1 MPDQE
6 LHPQESPSQEVSSQE
21 SHPQERPTSPS
32 PTPAFHSQDFT
43 KPDGRSLTLYGL
55 APITVTSEIPS
66 PSPEPVDARPV
77 MRWHPLRGEWVM
89 YAAHRMGRTFL
100 PPPEYNP
107 LSPTSDPEHPTEL
120 PRGQYDIAV
129 FDNRFPS
136 LTLNA
141 PEPQAGPAG
150 LRAGVGKCE
159 VVVFSQ
165 SAQGRLSDLSDA
177 QMGLLISV
185 WADRTTRLAATGRI
199 QYVLAFENRGVEV
212 GVTLHHPH
220 GQIYAYD
227 HIPPVQATMLEQ
239 ARAYRREH
247 GRPWLADFVAQERAD
262 ASRLLRDDG
271 LALSVVPP
279 FARYTYET
287 WVLPGRPVGLLSDLS
302 PAERASFARVLRDA
316 LLRQDALFG
325 GRMPYLMTVH
335 QAPLDGPHPDFPLHI
350 EIYPYLRAPGRM
362 KYLAG
367 TEQGAGEFANDKFPE
382 VAAKELRELKL
393 EEGL

>member
-1 MPDQE
+1 MKHMPNLELHSQE
-6 LHPQESPSQEVSSQE
+6 L
-21 SHPQERPTSPS
+21 
-32 PTPAFHSQDFT
+32 PAQTTHSQDFT

-89 YAAHRMGRTFL
+89 YAAHRLGRTFL

-120 PRGQYDIAV
+120 PRGTYDIAV
-129 FDNRFPS
+129 FENRFPS
-136 LTLNA
+136 LTLSA
-141 PEPQAGPAG
+141 PPPPDGPAG
-150 LRAGVGKCE
+150 TRAGVGACE

-165 SAQGRLSDLSDA
+165 SAQGRLSDLSDD
-177 QMGLLISV
+177 QMTLLISV

-199 QYVLAFENRGVEV
+199 RSVLAFENRGVEV

-227 HIPPVQATMLEQ
+227 HIPPVQARMLKQ
-239 ARAYRREH
+239 AQGYAAER
-247 GRPWLADFVAQERAD
+247 GRPWLTDFVAQERAD
-262 ASRLLRDDG
+262 SSRLLLDDT

-287 WVLPGRPVGLLSDLS
+287 WVLPERPVGLLSKLT
-302 PAERASFARVLRDA
+302 PAERNSFARVLRDA

-335 QAPLDGPHPDFPLHI
+335 QAPLDAPHPEFPLHI

-382 VAAKELRELKL
+382 VAAKELRDLL
-393 EEGL
+393 VQGGP